1 LLDLLALA
9 AVCAPSVA
17 PVTMAAV
24 VRAESQ
30 GDPYRIGVNRGPRPV
45 RQPGDRDEAIRAA
58 RALVSAGWDIDL
70 GLAQINN
77 GNLGWLGLTLDRVFD
92 PCENLHA
99 AAVVLRLCYER
110 ALGDHPAGQPALQAA
125 LSCYNTNSL
134 THGFANGYV
143 QRVVSG
149 SVTYVPAIDPNYPA
163 PAPPPRAAGNGI
175 VLRPHG
181 WTAPPPQ
188 PVHAGKVLLLYGRPL
203 R

>member
-9 AVCAPSVA
+9 AACAPLVA
-17 PVTMAAV
+17 PVTMVAV

-30 GDPYRIGVNRGPRPV
+30 GDPYRIGVNRGPPPV
-45 RQPGDRDEAIRAA
+45 RQPDSHDEAVRTAG
-58 RALVSAGWDIDL
+58 ALVSGGWDIDL
-70 GLAQINN
+70 GLAQINSA
-77 GNLGWLGLTLDRVFD
+77 NLGWLGLSLDRVFD
-92 PCENLHA
+92 PCENLRA
-99 AAVVLRLCYER
+99 AAVVLTLCYER
-110 ALGDHPAGQPALQAA
+110 AVSDHPAGQPALQAA

-149 SVTYVPAIDPNYPA
+149 SATYVPAIDPNYPV
-163 PAPPPRAAGNGI
+163 PAPPPHAAGNGI

-181 WTAPPPQ
+181 WNAPEPQ